1 MTIDAVEGHDISLE
15 NPAHFGLLHDLV
27 QGTNGVMALRPGRKP
42 RARLRARDP
51 GARDPAAATAFLG
64 TQGGI
69 CDTQWDMFL
78 AGVGA
83 NAARLERL
91 RSAR

>member
-1 MTIDAVEGHDISLE
+1 MLSKDTISASRIQLIFPCYTIWFRVRAASL
-15 NPAHFGLLHDLV
+15 
-27 QGTNGVMALRPGRKP
+27 ALRPGRKP